1 MSGSEVKLKLL
12 VDTKSKKV
20 MFAEAGKDCVD
31 FLFYV
36 LSLPIST
43 VIRLLNK
50 KGMVGC
56 ISNLYESIE
65 NLDQTYLQ
73 PNQNKDMILKPKLP
87 FSSASFPLFSL
98 TDGSS
103 FQKSFYRC
111 GCSYRG
117 NYVANDSRAVCPSCR
132 CTMCTAVTYVAAE
145 VVATEKSGQSEGGG
159 VVTEVVTF
167 MVMDNLEIKPMS
179 TISSITLLNQFNVTE
194 VGALQ
199 EKTVTLTMEKALKI
213 LELSLKSNTILT
225 SVFLP

>member
-31 FLFYV
+31 FLFYI
-36 LSLPIST
+36 LSLPIGT

-50 KGMVGC
+50 NGMVGC

-73 PNQNKDMILKPKLP
+73 PNQNKDLILQPKLP
-87 FSSASFPLFSL
+87 FSSASVPLFSL

-103 FQKSFYRC
+103 YQKSFYRC
-111 GCSYRG
+111 GCINRG
-117 NYVANDSRAVCPSCR
+117 NYVANDSRAVFPSCR
-132 CTMCTAVTYVAAE
+132 RTMSTAVTYVAAE
-145 VVATEKSGQSEGGG
+145 VVATEKSGQTEGGG
-159 VVTEVVTF
+159 VVIDVVTF

-179 TISSITLLNQFNVTE
+179 TISSITLLNQFNVKE